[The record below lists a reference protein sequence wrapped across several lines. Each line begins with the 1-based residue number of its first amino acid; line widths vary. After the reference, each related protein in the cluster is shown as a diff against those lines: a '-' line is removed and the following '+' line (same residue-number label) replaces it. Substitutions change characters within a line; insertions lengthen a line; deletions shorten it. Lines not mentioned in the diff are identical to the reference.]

1 MPTRHGSLVL
11 AANEHSIERTRYP
24 PKRRR
29 EIRNV
34 DQREQESCN
43 PKCIDVSEHRKQ
55 S

>member
-1 MPTRHGSLVL
+1 LLL
-11 AANEHSIERTRYP
+11 AANKHSIERTSYP
-24 PKRRR
+24 PKRHR

-34 DQREQESCN
+34 DQREQESRN